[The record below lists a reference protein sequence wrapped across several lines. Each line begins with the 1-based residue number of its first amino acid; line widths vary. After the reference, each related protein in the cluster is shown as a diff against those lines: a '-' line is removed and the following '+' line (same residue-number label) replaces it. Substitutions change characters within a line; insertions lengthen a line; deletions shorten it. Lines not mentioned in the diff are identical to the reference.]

1 MRMSA
6 FVLMITA
13 LAASP
18 AVAQGV
24 TVIGG
29 GMARACYTAARME
42 GPDPRAIQVCDSAL
56 SNEPLRRRDRAATH
70 VNRGILLLRQ
80 REGARALSDFNAAL
94 SLMPNLAE
102 GHVNRGAALIL
113 LDRPREAIAA
123 LNKGLEKQTA
133 EPWTAHFNR
142 ATAREMLGD
151 VSGAYADLQTAAALH
166 PDWDLPK
173 KELERYRVIEKET
186 AVGLG

>member
-6 FVLMITA
+6 FVIAIFALTA
-13 LAASP
+13 GPAAS
-18 AVAQGV
+18 QGV

-29 GMARACYTAARME
+29 GMARACYTAARMD
-42 GPDPRAIQVCDSAL
+42 GPDPRAVQVCDSAL
-56 SNEPLRRRDRAATH
+56 AHETLRRRDRAATH
-70 VNRGILLLRQ
+70 VNRGILLLRE
-80 REGARALSDFNAAL
+80 RDGVRALSDFDAAL
-94 SLMPNLAE
+94 ALMPALAE

-123 LNKGLEKQTA
+123 LNMALEKQTA

-151 VSGAYADLQTAAALH
+151 VSGAYADLQTASALY

-173 KELERYRVIEKET
+173 KELERYRVIERE
-186 AVGLG
+186 APVGLG

>member
-6 FVLMITA
+6 FVIGFVLLSA
-13 LAASP
+13 HGAA
-18 AVAQGV
+18 AQGV

-29 GMARACYTAARME
+29 GLARACYTAARMD
-42 GPDPRAIQVCDSAL
+42 GPDPRGVQTCDSAL
-56 SNEPLRRRDRAATH
+56 AHEPLRRRDRAATH
-70 VNRGILLLRQ
+70 VNRGILLLRE
-80 REGARALSDFNAAL
+80 RDGARALSDFDAAL
-94 SLMPNLAE
+94 ALMPALAE

-123 LNKGLEKQTA
+123 LNKGLEKNTA

-151 VSGAYADLQTAAALH
+151 VSGAYADLQAAAALY
-166 PDWDLPK
+166 PDWDLPR
-173 KELERYRVIEKET
+173 KELERYRVIEREQP
-186 AVGLG
+186 VGLG